1 MSLRRIP
8 CFVGFLLLAV
18 LSVRAQSVLIEKPR
32 LTSSNGL
39 PQSFV
44 SGIVQDRAGFIWT
57 ATREGLAR
65 YDGRRFKVFRHRV
78 NDPKSLAS
86 NIIATLYIDG
96 DDQLWIQYENGA
108 IDVFNARTEH
118 LYHFSDDPVFRPTFS
133 NIKNINAIVS
143 PQKHIYWMISDNG
156 GIFIADLKN
165 RKLVFYSTSRL
176 GLGKKHIT
184 GIETSGGN
192 IVLSTDSAIVT
203 LSIAGKIRSTIPFTF
218 KNPNIFDP
226 SRTWK
231 DTSPIIRK
239 NGDMV
244 ILDKGRVII
253 YKKASHSFSI
263 LPLAES
269 KSYVQPSRTLDKQGN
284 IWFGS
289 NQSVFMLTTDSRLI
303 PKPIYSA
310 PGEVARN
317 MLIDRSDVLWI
328 GTNGYNLRQFDL
340 RLPRMPAKTYT
351 TNFFIDILHREL
363 NVPEA
368 EIQKSPL
375 ATARTPYLFR
385 SARDKQGKIWMSIAG
400 ADEIPAPNLCYYR
413 QGHLISDP
421 WHYTDTLSSGHRNL
435 SALAVSG
442 KGQLWAVDDKLHLI
456 RLDTIARIATT
467 VSQVPLQ
474 GMKEVFEI
482 YSLLVEG
489 EHIFYITT
497 SIGFFRYDLR
507 TKVNLSYGKMLP
519 GAEFTMLLSD
529 PSTPGVLWVGTK
541 GDGLIRMDPSR
552 RKFRLY
558 STEDSL
564 PNNTIYA
571 IQAKKGRL
579 WCSTNKGIFSFGLK
593 NARIQSYT
601 MADGLPV
608 DEFNRFHYFETPD
621 GRLAFGGTEGYT
633 LFLPEAITHDNFAPP
648 TVLTGIRINNKPADY
663 GESTSPFGEAINAL
677 DTLQLSYRQNFLELD
692 FAALEYNITGKLNY
706 RYMMLGLDDKW
717 INAGT
722 NNRATYTNL
731 SPGAYQFRVNATNSA
746 GQWSKIYRKLT
757 IIIRPPFYQTWWFT
771 TALGIFVTATAYL
784 LFKQRIARIR
794 QRDQKK
800 HELEIEM
807 IELEA
812 QALRAQMNPHFI
824 FNCLSSIKSLIQE
837 NANQQAISYLSI
849 FSRLIRG
856 QLGSE
861 LQEITLEEEMNT
873 CRLYLDMEK
882 LRFGD
887 KVSYSFLT
895 GPGVGPKRIMV
906 PPLFLQPLIENAI
919 WHGILALEHGGEIV
933 VRIDSDQQYIICRVE
948 DNGIGLAA
956 SRARKSKA
964 INPDESKGI
973 VLIENRLRVFNTRN
987 ETHSSLSI
995 YSQPDGK
1002 MGTIAE
1008 VKFLKI

>member
-1 MSLRRIP
+1 M
-8 CFVGFLLLAV
+8 LLAV
-18 LSVRAQSVLIEKPR
+18 LSVRAQSVLLEKRR
-32 LTSSNGL
+32 LTSADGL

-65 YDGRRFKVFRHRV
+65 YDGRRFKVFRHSV
-78 NDPKSLAS
+78 NNPKSLAS
-86 NIIATLYIDG
+86 NIIATLYLDNQ
-96 DDQLWIQYENGA
+96 DQLWIQYENGA
-108 IDVFNARTEH
+108 LDVLNARTEH

-143 PQKHIYWMISDNG
+143 PKKNIYWMICDTG
-156 GIFIADLKN
+156 GIFVADLQIK
-165 RKLVFYSTSRL
+165 KLHFYSPSRL

-184 GIETSGGN
+184 GIATSAGR

-203 LSIAGKIRSTIPFTF
+203 LNTAGKILNIIPFTF
-218 KNPNIFDP
+218 KNPNLFDP

-239 NGDMV
+239 NGDVV

-253 YKKASHSFSI
+253 YKKASRSFSI
-263 LPLAES
+263 LHLAES
-269 KSYVQPSRTLDKQGN
+269 KSYVQPSLAIDKQGN

-289 NQSVFMLTTDSRLI
+289 NQTVFMLTTDSRLI

-310 PGEVARN
+310 PDEVARN
-317 MLIDRSDVLWI
+317 MLIDRSEVLWI

-351 TNFFIDILHREL
+351 TNFFLDMLHREL
-363 NVPEA
+363 NVPLM
-368 EIQKSPL
+368 EIQNSPL

-385 SARDKQGKIWMSIAG
+385 SVRDKQGKIWMSIAG
-400 ADEIPAPNLCYYR
+400 ADELPAPNLCYYQ
-413 QGHLISDP
+413 QGHLISGK
-421 WHYTDTLSSGHRNL
+421 WRYADTISSNHRNL
-435 SALAVSG
+435 SAMAVSS

-456 RLDTIARIATT
+456 RLDTVKRLATT
-467 VSQVPLQ
+467 VSQIPLS
-474 GMKEVFEI
+474 GMKEIYEI
-482 YSLLVEG
+482 YSLLMEG
-489 EHIFYITT
+489 EDIFYITT
-497 SIGFFRYDLR
+497 SNGFFRFDLR
-507 TKVNLSYGKMLP
+507 TKVNISYGKMLP
-519 GAEFTMLLSD
+519 GAEFTMLIRD
-529 PSTPGVLWVGTK
+529 PLKPGILWVGTK
-541 GDGLIRMDPSR
+541 GDGLIRMDLAR
-552 RKFRLY
+552 KKFRLY

-593 NARIQSYT
+593 DARIQSYT
-601 MADGLPV
+601 MTDGLPV
-608 DEFNRFHYFETPD
+608 DEFNRFHYFEMPD

-648 TVLTGIRINNKPADY
+648 TVLTGIRVNNKPADY
-663 GESTSPFGEAINAL
+663 GEPGSPFNRAINAL
-677 DTLQLSYRQNFLELD
+677 DTLNLSYRQNFLELD

-706 RYMMLGLDDKW
+706 RYMMLGLENRW
-717 INAGT
+717 IDAGT

-731 SPGAYQFRVNATNSA
+731 SPGTYQFRVNATNSA
-746 GQWSKIYRKLT
+746 GQWSREYKQLT
-757 IIIRPPFYQTWWFT
+757 IIIHPPFYQTWWFI
-771 TALGIFVTATAYL
+771 TALGILFTATAYL
-784 LFKQRIARIR
+784 LVKQRIARIR

-837 NANQQAISYLSI
+837 NANQQAISYLST

-856 QLGSE
+856 QLGNE
-861 LQEITLEEEMNT
+861 LQEIPLEEEINT

-887 KVSYSFLT
+887 KISYRFLT
-895 GPGVGPKRIMV
+895 EPGIEPKRIMV

-919 WHGILALEHGGEIV
+919 WHGILAMEQGGEIV
-933 VRIDSDQQYIICRVE
+933 IRIYSDQQNIICRVE
-948 DNGIGLAA
+948 DNGIGLTA
-956 SRARKSKA
+956 SYARKSKTS
-964 INPDESKGI
+964 NLYESKGI
-973 VLIENRLRVFNTRN
+973 ILIENRLRVFNVRN
-987 ETHSSLSI
+987 ETQSSITI
-995 YSQPDGK
+995 YPRPGGNR
-1002 MGTIAE
+1002 GTIVE
-1008 VKFLKI
+1008 VKFLKPERNDQRHYH